1 MSHAEPLEISS
12 ASSGGVLR
20 IAVTGEID
28 IPAEKQFVEQVE
40 ASIEAT
46 EAERIV
52 LDLTGVEFIDSSGLR
67 MLLRCRRQADAR
79 GVLLTL
85 IPGVSA
91 ARLIEAAGVRAR
103 FAYETAD

>member
-1 MSHAEPLEISS
+1 MIEVSS

-28 IPAEKQFVEQVE
+28 AAADRQFVEHVE

-46 EAERIV
+46 EAKRIV

-67 MLLRCRRQADAR
+67 MLLRCQRQAEAHR
-79 GVLLTL
+79 ALLTL
-85 IPGVSA
+85 VPGASV
-91 ARLIEAAGVRAR
+91 ARLLDVAGVRAR